1 MASDR
6 PTGSVSG
13 TGGWDWNRLM
23 ENRKR
28 TQDPTQSPG
37 PSSGRIYGDSSSA
50 VLDVDPVARA
60 ALERGRAGRELR
72 SVITHYERLVS
83 EKDRRLDELTEELP
97 GADSRRNRLLRGLDR
112 VIPGR

>member
-13 TGGWDWNRLM
+13 TRGWDWNRLM

-28 TQDPTQSPG
+28 TRAPTRSPG
-37 PSSGRIYGDSSSA
+37 PASDRVDGDPPSA
-50 VLDVDPVARA
+50 EAAVDPVAVA
-60 ALERGRAGRELR
+60 ALERDRGCRELR

-83 EKDRRLDELTEELP
+83 EKDRRLDEMSEQPTGTAARSP
-97 GADSRRNRLLRGLDR
+97 RLLRGLDR
-112 VIPGR
+112 VVPGR